1 METERRTS
9 RVHKE
14 GEEIHEDHLYDVTIT
29 MLGNLQLIVIDFIA
43 FSQCF
48 NVMIVGR

>member
-1 METERRTS
+1 
-9 RVHKE
+9 
-14 GEEIHEDHLYDVTIT
+14 

-48 NVMIVGR
+48 NVMIVGRWIFWVLRRWIGVFQ